1 MAWRVR
7 KPFRV
12 FARGT
17 SLRRRVAYSLAIV
30 RAILVP
36 VIFLAIYY
44 LFAMGRIVDQIV
56 SVDAPVATEA
66 GQVLTEMQDAQM
78 AQSSY
83 FVLHDPKYLQQN
95 RDAMA
100 KIDQLLVT
108 CANQQPTERATI
120 QIIRDQEELYR
131 RRLDEAVARTG
142 RLEPGSAG
150 QVEEIVRDYEKDL
163 NDIVKHGATRP
174 PAELLEDIG
183 DRVNS
188 FDVAIT
194 QRLVAEDPAF
204 REIAFD
210 LEASSRQIVRL
221 STDLRDRSWQRV
233 ERGHADARRLVR
245 RAEIVLLVVSS
256 IVLILSILVSFIL
269 PREVVKPLADLR
281 QAIDHALTGDYDVEI
296 KVEGEG
302 EIVELAS
309 GIRELI
315 GHLRETE
322 ARTLHRGR

>member
-7 KPFRV
+7 KRFRV

-36 VIFLAIYY
+36 VIFLAVYY

-56 SVDAPVATEA
+56 SIDAPVATEA
-66 GQVLTEMQDAQM
+66 GQVLTEMQDAQI
-78 AQSSY
+78 AQSNY
-83 FVLHDPKYLQQN
+83 FLLHDPKYLQEN

-100 KIDQLLVT
+100 KMDQLLVT
-108 CANQQPTERATI
+108 CDSQQPVERATI
-120 QIIRDQEELYR
+120 QITRDQEELYR
-131 RRLDEAVARTG
+131 HRLDEAVLRMG
-142 RLEPGSAG
+142 SLEPGTPG
-150 QVEEIVRDYEKDL
+150 QIEEVVRAYEKDL
-163 NDIVKHGATRP
+163 NDIIQHGKKRP
-174 PAELLEDIG
+174 PAELMEDIG
-183 DRVNS
+183 ARVNS
-188 FDVAIT
+188 LDPEIT

-204 REIAFD
+204 RQIAFD
-210 LEASSRQIVRL
+210 LESSSRQIARL

-233 ERGHADARRLVR
+233 EREHADARRLVR

-269 PREVVKPLADLR
+269 PREVAKPLADLR

-322 ARTLHRGR
+322 AHTLHRGR